1 MSLQHKENCA
11 IMAKFKIGQNVCVS
25 SKHADGVLA
34 TIVGFEYNCFEQLC
48 VVLEEPKR
56 DGVVKKHVLNPY
68 NMTFD
73 IVVLDCFGSILH

>member
-11 IMAKFKIGQNVCVS
+11 IMSKFKIGQNVCVS
-25 SKHADGVLA
+25 YTDGDAMLA
-34 TIVGFEYNCFEQLC
+34 TIIGFEYNCFEQLC

-73 IVVLDCFGSILH
+73 IAVL